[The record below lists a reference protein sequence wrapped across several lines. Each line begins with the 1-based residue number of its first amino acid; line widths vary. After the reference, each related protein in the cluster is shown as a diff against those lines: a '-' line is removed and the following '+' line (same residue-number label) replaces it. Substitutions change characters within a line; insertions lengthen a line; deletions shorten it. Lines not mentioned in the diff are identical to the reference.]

1 MSRYAALATSLSL
14 VLAGC
19 AGVGSGPPP
28 NCGFGCPP
36 IPVDIA
42 VAERGTNEIALYP
55 GLLSGSPTSLI
66 PVPGAESLA
75 VANMYPSSTAAS
87 PVLYVGEYPATVAV
101 LDTPYTKVSSTIAAG
116 ISDPAALA
124 VNTVDGY
131 EALFVANRA
140 ANDVTIYES
149 QNLNFVSPSVTIGGL
164 NSPDALAFDSE
175 GDLWVAQAANVV
187 EFAPPF
193 TASSTPALTITDG
206 LKSPSGIAFDQ
217 NSGTMY
223 VADKGNNAIVVYAP
237 GSVTPSLTLTNGV
250 DGPGNLFI
258 PSQSETLY
266 VPNVAGNSAAE
277 FNLPLTSTSQ
287 PSTSTSSG
295 MNEPSAVTFM
305 P

>member
-1 MSRYAALATSLSL
+1 MSRHCVIAASLSL
-14 VLAGC
+14 LLAGC
-19 AGVGSGPPP
+19 AGVSSGPPP
-28 NCGFGCPP
+28 ICGFGCPP

-66 PVPGAESLA
+66 PIPGAESLA
-75 VANMYPSSTAAS
+75 VADMFPSSTTES
-87 PVLYVGEYPATVAV
+87 PVLYVGEYPAKVAI
-101 LDTPYTKVSSTIAAG
+101 LDTPYTQVSSTITAG

-124 VNTVDGY
+124 VSTIDGY
-131 EALFVANRA
+131 EALFVANRG

-149 QNLNFVSPSVTIGGL
+149 QNLNFLSPTFTIGGL
-164 NSPDALAFDSE
+164 DAPDGLAFDLQ
-175 GDLWVAQAANVV
+175 GNLWVAEASNVV

-193 TASSTPALTITDG
+193 TASSTPALTISSG
-206 LKSPSGIAFDQ
+206 LKSPSGITFDQ

-223 VADKGNNAIVVYAP
+223 VADKGNNAIVVYAAA
-237 GSVTPSLTLTNGV
+237 SVTPSLTLTNGV

-266 VPNVAGNSAAE
+266 VPNVAGNSAVE
-277 FNLPLTSTSQ
+277 FSLPLTSTSQ
-287 PSTSTSSG
+287 PFTSTSSG